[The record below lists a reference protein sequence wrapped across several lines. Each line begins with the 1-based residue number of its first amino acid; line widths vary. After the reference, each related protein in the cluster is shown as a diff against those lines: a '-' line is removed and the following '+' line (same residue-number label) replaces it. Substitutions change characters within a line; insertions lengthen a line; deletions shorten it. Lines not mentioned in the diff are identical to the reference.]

1 MSDSSADDTAFCRN
15 CGEEIAAA
23 AEICPECG
31 VRQRPSSSIDSA
43 LAEVLEGGNPF
54 VAAALSAFV
63 PGLGQIYNRELER
76 GIAFIVASF
85 LAFLSVM
92 IMIGIVL
99 YPAVWIYSIYDAYT
113 RAERVEA

>member
-1 MSDSSADDTAFCRN
+1 MSDSSAGDTAFCRN

-31 VRQRPSSSIDSA
+31 VGLQPASSTGSA
-43 LAEVLEGGNPF
+43 LDDVLDGGNPF

-76 GIAFIVASF
+76 GIAFIVASV
-85 LAFLSVM
+85 LAGLSVA
-92 IMIGIVL
+92 ILVGIVL
-99 YPAVWIYSIYDAYT
+99 YPIVWIYAIYDAYT
-113 RAERVEA
+113 RAERIEE